1 MPSIRLT
8 VPAGDLTDEQKS
20 ALVEQITDTV
30 GDFYLEVKDEEVHQF
45 VNVRIVETAE
55 NGYAVGGEIIG

>member
-20 ALVEQITDTV
+20 ALVEQITNTV
-30 GDFYLEVKDEEVHQF
+30 GDFYLEMKDEEVYQF

>member
-1 MPSIRLT
+1 M
-8 VPAGDLTDEQKS
+8 
-20 ALVEQITDTV
+20 
-30 GDFYLEVKDEEVHQF
+30 KDEEVHQF